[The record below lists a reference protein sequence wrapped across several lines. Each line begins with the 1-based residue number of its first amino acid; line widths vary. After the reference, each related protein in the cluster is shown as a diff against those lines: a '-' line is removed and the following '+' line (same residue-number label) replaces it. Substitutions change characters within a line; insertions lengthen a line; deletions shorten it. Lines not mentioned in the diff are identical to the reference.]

1 MTYIYVKKITKV
13 MILFEGYKKA
23 VEIYPKIRNL

>member
-13 MILFEGYKKA
+13 MILIEGYKKGM
-23 VEIYPKIRNL
+23 IYKLFM